1 MDYFQNDCGMY
12 CPPKRDMTKKF
23 ATDVLCG
30 KKFLLEQSVVKRVID
45 PPRYKEFNVKS
56 IW

>member
-1 MDYFQNDCGMY
+1 MDYFQNDCAMY
-12 CPPKRDMTKKF
+12 CPPMRDMTKKF

-45 PPRYKEFNVKS
+45 PPRYKEFNVKT
-56 IW
+56 I